1 MTEIHST
8 AAFSP
13 HRHTDRCRKDPVR
26 YTWTCPV
33 DAAGSSAAGG
43 SLDVDIRDM
52 LVLHA
57 ALAREFRLAP
67 AAVARVEPSDRKQ
80 ARYVDEHLTLIC
92 DMLHEHHGG
101 EDEILWPVLRPRL
114 SVDDARLLDKI
125 ESQHAD
131 INDSIEQVNTL
142 RRRWLDEPSLP
153 QRDALSNELQTLYD
167 LVTEHLEDEE
177 RDILPLAEAYM
188 SEREWRAI
196 NDAGLTLSPKML
208 LLAAGLCC
216 YGTDRELVQVILGV
230 IPAPLRPAVIRIG
243 GFMYARRA
251 ARVYGTKRP

>member
-1 MTEIHST
+1 
-8 AAFSP
+8 
-13 HRHTDRCRKDPVR
+13 
-26 YTWTCPV
+26 
-33 DAAGSSAAGG
+33 
-43 SLDVDIRDM
+43 LDVDIRDM

-67 AAVARVEPSDRKQ
+67 AAVSRVEPGDRKQ
-80 ARYVDEHLTLIC
+80 ARYVDEHLSLIC

-114 SVDDARLLDKI
+114 SADETRLLDKI
-125 ESQHAD
+125 ESQHAG
-131 INDSIEQVNTL
+131 INDSIERVNNA
-142 RRRWLDEPSLP
+142 RRQWLEKPDRA
-153 QRDALSNELQTLYD
+153 QRSELSNELQTLYD

-216 YGTDRELVQVILGV
+216 YGTDRELIQVILGV
-230 IPAPLRPAVIRIG
+230 IPTPLRPAVIRIG